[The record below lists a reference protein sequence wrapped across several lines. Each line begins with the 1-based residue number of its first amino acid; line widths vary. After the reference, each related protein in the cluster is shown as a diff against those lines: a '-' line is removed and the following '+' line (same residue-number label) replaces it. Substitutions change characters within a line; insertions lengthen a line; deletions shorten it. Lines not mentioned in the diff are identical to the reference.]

1 MCAPFLNLLAKRLT
15 QSGYKKLLVVVGF
28 LMSIIPTLFMLDPFH
43 AAGSGYSAG
52 WLMYMYLLGGY
63 YKLYGFGSLFTKK
76 KSVVLLAISISI
88 MVISQYG
95 LTFLRNV
102 LHPVLGVGPLINVSI
117 LYSPYNSPLVLLNSV
132 LIFYLC
138 VSKSKIKYNISG
150 KLIKWLSSVS
160 LGVYIIHAQPF
171 ILDHVLTAENMPW
184 VIHSNPILTFLII
197 LGLSFAIILVS
208 GLLEQMRVWL
218 FRLCRIDRLIGK
230 TGSWIDS
237 KLKII
242 AA

>member
-63 YKLYGFGSLFTKK
+63 YKLYGFGSFFTKK

-138 VSKSKIKYNISG
+138 VSKSKIKYNIPG

-208 GLLEQMRVWL
+208 GFMEQMRVWL